1 MIRFRDQRG
10 IDFPY
15 LAVDDSRLVHEPG
28 EYAGLSGRRDGS
40 RDAADLHSDD
50 VAAHR
55 AAEGGDGSRVAMH
68 SMKEFTTMHSND
80 GDAGGTTLGQPDAP
94 AHHG

>member
-28 EYAGLSGRRDGS
+28 DYAGLSGRRDGYAMQLIFTPMMW
-40 RDAADLHSDD
+40 RLIEQRKAAMG
-50 VAAHR
+50 R
-55 AAEGGDGSRVAMH
+55 G
-68 SMKEFTTMHSND
+68 
-80 GDAGGTTLGQPDAP
+80 
-94 AHHG
+94 